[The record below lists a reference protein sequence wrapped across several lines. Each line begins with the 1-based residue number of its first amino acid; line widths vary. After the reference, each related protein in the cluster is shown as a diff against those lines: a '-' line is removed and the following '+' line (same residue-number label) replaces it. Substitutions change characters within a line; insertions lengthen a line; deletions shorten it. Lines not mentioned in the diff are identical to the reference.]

1 MKTRIILFGALAG
14 TLAMSTACTKTEP
27 AVAASSISKDQETPF
42 PGGAEITQADLTAT
56 PAALPAAPP
65 AYNYDPY
72 NPNITHAEYARFAW
86 RQFIHFNSP
95 AQKSGVDV
103 AGKSPVVRGSIDP
116 NRNFAASGAS
126 DFHRS
131 GITAGSNFSSNQLL
145 WETFAHRSEL
155 FPLGSAPRG
164 NLATLDPEYA
174 FQNVKVA
181 STDARF
187 NNLDENTQIGQN
199 QIFFPKNGSTPSA
212 NPQDDYIILFQARV
226 NPVEYEYIK
235 SIYNAES
242 PPTSLEL
249 PPNGTNPGESV
260 EVKSAWREMT
270 PALIA
275 SGRYHTAEA
284 LYYYEENG
292 KTQAKVA
299 TFGLVGLH
307 ILRKMENYP
316 TFVYTTFEQV
326 DNLTTPDSKDTG
338 LYVVNLYNQMQYD
351 ASVPQ
356 GTRPSA
362 ILNTGSNRTVVP
374 LPLAGAITSE
384 NGYDVIPG
392 KFDVPHGF
400 SGPIKVQNPP
410 VGTSAVYDVN
420 NEVQKAM
427 AKAPGFEK
435 SVWKYYRLVGLQVLP
450 TNEDSSIT
458 PAKPD
463 PLTQD
468 YYLAN
473 IVIESSQPGIQLF
486 KGGVKDPHPDKQ
498 DFTLLAKRG
507 LPSILG
513 VKKLPP
519 NSDQL
524 VMGGC
529 MGCHGNAQ
537 YPRDNGETGS
547 GPSIFSFL
555 INYDTMRGK
564 GFSADERNES
574 PTELGEKRLEYLT
587 Y

>member
-1 MKTRIILFGALAG
+1 MKTGIIMFGALAG
-14 TLAMSTACTKTEP
+14 ALAMSTSCTKKTEP
-27 AVAASSISKDQETPF
+27 TVAASSVSKDQKTPF
-42 PGGAEITQADLTAT
+42 PGGAPITAADLTAT

-72 NPNITHAEYARFAW
+72 KPNITHAEYARFAW

-95 AQKSGVDV
+95 AQKNGVDV

-116 NRNFAASGAS
+116 GRNFAASGAS
-126 DFHRS
+126 DFYQS
-131 GITAGSNFSSNQLL
+131 GRTAGSNFGSNQLV

-155 FPLGSAPRG
+155 FPAGSAPRG

-174 FQNVKVA
+174 FQNIKVA
-181 STDARF
+181 SADARF

-199 QIFFPKNGSTPSA
+199 QIFFPKNGNTPSG
-212 NPQDDYIILFQARV
+212 NPQDDHIILFQARV
-226 NPVEYEYIK
+226 NPVEYGYIK
-235 SIYNAES
+235 SIYNAQK
-242 PPTSLEL
+242 PPTALEL
-249 PPNGTNPGESV
+249 PPNGTDQGESV

-270 PALIA
+270 PDLIA

-292 KTQAKVA
+292 QTRARVA

-326 DNLTTPDSKDTG
+326 DSLTTPENKDTG
-338 LYVVNLYNQMQYD
+338 LYVVNLYDQLQYD
-351 ASVPQ
+351 ASVPS

-362 ILNTGSNRTVVP
+362 ILNSGSNRTLVS
-374 LPLAGAITSE
+374 LPLAGAIDSAH
-384 NGYDVIPG
+384 GYDVIPG
-392 KFDVPHGF
+392 KFTVPRGF

-410 VGTSAVYDVN
+410 VATSAVYDVN
-420 NEVQKAM
+420 AEVQQAM
-427 AKAPGFEK
+427 ASTPAFKD
-435 SVWKYYRLVGLQVLP
+435 SVWRYYRLVGLQVLP
-450 TNEDSSIT
+450 TNEDSSVT
-458 PAKPD
+458 PATPD

-486 KGGVKDPHPDKQ
+486 KGGVKDPDPDKQ
-498 DFTLLAKRG
+498 QFTLLAKRG

-519 NSDQL
+519 NADQL

-537 YPRDNGETGS
+537 YPRNEEGK

-555 INYDTMRGK
+555 INRDTMAGQ

-574 PTELGEKRLEYLT
+574 ATKLSAKGLEYLPN
-587 Y
+587 

>member
-1 MKTRIILFGALAG
+1 MKTGIIMFGALAG
-14 TLAMSTACTKTEP
+14 ALAMSTSCTKTEP
-27 AVAASSISKDQETPF
+27 TVAASSISKDQQTPF
-42 PGGAEITQADLTAT
+42 PGGAKITQADLTAT
-56 PAALPAAPP
+56 PAPLPAAPP

-95 AQKSGVDV
+95 AQKNGVDA

-126 DFHRS
+126 DFHQS
-131 GITAGSNFSSNQLL
+131 GMTAGSNFSSNQLV

-155 FPLGSAPRG
+155 FPAGSAPKG
-164 NLATLDPEYA
+164 DLATLDPEYV
-174 FQNVKVA
+174 FQNVNVA
-181 STDARF
+181 ATDARF

-199 QIFFPKNGSTPSA
+199 QIFFPKNGNTPSA
-212 NPQDDYIILFQARV
+212 NPQDDHIILFQARV
-226 NPVEYEYIK
+226 NPVEYDYIK
-235 SIYNAES
+235 SIYNAEK

-249 PPNGTNPGESV
+249 PPNGASPGESV

-284 LYYYEENG
+284 VYYKEENG

-326 DNLTTPDSKDTG
+326 DSLTTPDSKDTG
-338 LYVVNLYNQMQYD
+338 LYVVNLYDQLQYD
-351 ASVPQ
+351 ASVPP

-362 ILNTGSNRTVVP
+362 ILNTGSNRTLVA
-374 LPLAGAITSE
+374 LPLAGAIDSAH
-384 NGYDVIPG
+384 GYDVVPG
-392 KFDVPHGF
+392 KFTVPTGF
-400 SGPIKVQNPP
+400 SGPIKVKNPP
-410 VGTSAVYDVN
+410 VGTSAVFDVN

-435 SVWKYYRLVGLQVLP
+435 SVWQYYRLVGLQVLP

-458 PAKPD
+458 PKTPD

-486 KGGVKDPHPDKQ
+486 KGGVKDPDPSKQ
-498 DFTLLAKRG
+498 QFTLLAKRG
-507 LPSILG
+507 LPSILQ
-513 VKKLPP
+513 VKAKGLPP
-519 NSDQL
+519 NADQL

-537 YPRDNGETGS
+537 YPRDTNGS

-555 INYDTMRGK
+555 INADTMGGK

-574 PTELGEKRLEYLT
+574 PTELSAKRLEYLT